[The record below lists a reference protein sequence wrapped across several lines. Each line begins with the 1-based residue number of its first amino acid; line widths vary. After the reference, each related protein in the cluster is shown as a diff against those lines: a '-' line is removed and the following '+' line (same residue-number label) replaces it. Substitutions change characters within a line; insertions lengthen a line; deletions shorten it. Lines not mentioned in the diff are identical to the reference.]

1 MWLLQ
6 TSLLPFVKRELAAS
20 SSHLMWCLERLDWLH
35 EDEVRTTLVLRKVM
49 LKAADKSSICS
60 SNWSHTKW
68 RRSSICD
75 HQSGVV
81 SACHVP
87 ALNCQAPSYYQQKV
101 PSVFPDRACSRWE
114 DKVSATKMV
123 LPDSWIGSD
132 GLRLTESTYQPLI
145 KQLYKKCL
153 VASWLF
159 ELD

>member
-20 SSHLMWCLERLDWLH
+20 SSQLMRCLERPLILALGCI
-35 EDEVRTTLVLRKVM
+35 EDGVRTTLVLRKMM
-49 LKAADKSSICS
+49 LKGGKASICS

-101 PSVFPDRACSRWE
+101 PSVFPGRACTRWK
-114 DKVSATKMV
+114 DKVSATKML

-132 GLRLTESTYQPLI
+132 GIGLTASTYHCLISYQPLI
-145 KQLYKKCL
+145 
-153 VASWLF
+153 
-159 ELD
+159 